1 MRTQTYQERIEKI
14 AENAETMVQLLND
27 VQPIVDEIMNEDSRL
42 WSTSKRMTGY
52 GTWRVTL
59 FVNKYQFGNDLA
71 NELNNIAVITHDE
84 DKEYALA
91 DLEEEIRDCVESF
104 AYSKF

>member
-1 MRTQTYQERIEKI
+1 MKTYQERIEVM
-14 AENAETMVQLLND
+14 AEKAETMVQLLND
-27 VQPIVDEIMNEDSRL
+27 VQSIVDEIMNEDSRL
-42 WSTSKRMTGY
+42 WATTKRMTGY

-71 NELNNIAVITHDE
+71 EELNNIAVITHDE
-84 DKEYALA
+84 DKEYTLA

-104 AYSKF
+104 AYARY

>member
-1 MRTQTYQERIEKI
+1 MKAQTYQERIEKI
-14 AENAETMVQLLND
+14 AENAETMVSLLND
-27 VQPIVDEIMNEDSRL
+27 VQPVIDEIMNEDSRL
-42 WSTSKRMTGY
+42 LSTSKRMTGY
-52 GTWRVTL
+52 GSWRVTL
-59 FVNKYQFGNDLA
+59 FANKYQFGNDLA

-84 DKEYALA
+84 DKEYNLS

>member
-1 MRTQTYQERIEKI
+1 MKTYQERIEVM
-14 AENAETMVQLLND
+14 AEKAETMVQLLNN
-27 VQPIVDEIMNEDSRL
+27 VQSIVDEIMNEDSRL
-42 WSTSKRMTGY
+42 WATTKRMTGY

-71 NELNNIAVITHDE
+71 EELNNIAVITHDE
-84 DKEYALA
+84 DKEYTLV

>member
-1 MRTQTYQERIEKI
+1 MKTYQERIEVM
-14 AENAETMVQLLND
+14 AEKAETMVQLLND
-27 VQPIVDEIMNEDSRL
+27 VQSIVDEIMNEDSRL
-42 WSTSKRMTGY
+42 WATTKRMTGY

-71 NELNNIAVITHDE
+71 EELNNIAVITHDE
-84 DKEYALA
+84 DKEYTLT

>member
-1 MRTQTYQERIEKI
+1 MKAQTYQERIEVM
-14 AENAETMVQLLND
+14 AEKAETMVSLLNN

-42 WSTSKRMTGY
+42 WATTKRMTGY

-71 NELNNIAVITHDE
+71 EELNNIAVITHDE
-84 DKEYALA
+84 DKEYTLV

>member
-1 MRTQTYQERIEKI
+1 MKTYQERIEVM
-14 AENAETMVQLLND
+14 AEKAETMVQLLND
-27 VQPIVDEIMNEDSRL
+27 IQSIVDEIMNEDSRL
-42 WSTSKRMTGY
+42 WATTKRMTGY

-71 NELNNIAVITHDE
+71 EELNNIAVITHDE
-84 DKEYALA
+84 DKEYTLA

-104 AYSKF
+104 AYARY

>member
-1 MRTQTYQERIEKI
+1 MKTYQERIEVM
-14 AENAETMVQLLND
+14 AEKAETMVQLLND
-27 VQPIVDEIMNEDSRL
+27 VQSIVDEIMNEDSRL

-59 FVNKYQFGNDLA
+59 SVNKYQFGNDLA
-71 NELNNIAVITHDE
+71 EELNNIAVITHDE
-84 DKEYALA
+84 DKEYTLA